1 MQWNNHS
8 RLSGSHA
15 FLSASKYAWLNY
27 DDDKLRDIYA
37 NVQAA
42 AMGTRLHAFAAE
54 AITLGRK
61 QPRTKDTL
69 NMYINDAIGFKMS
82 PEVVL
87 YFSDFCYGTA
97 DAISFRDD
105 MLRIHDLKT
114 GVHEAKFDQLYIY
127 AAIFCHEYDVR
138 PKDIDMELRIYQ
150 NKDVRIATPDPADVK
165 DIMDKMKHFD
175 DILQSMKEEV

>member
-1 MQWNNHS
+1 MKWNNHS
-8 RLSGSHA
+8 RLVGMHA
-15 FLSASKYAWLNY
+15 FLSASKYSWLNY
-27 DDDKLRDIYA
+27 DDERLLEIYENA
-37 NVQAA
+37 QAA

-127 AAIFCHEYDVR
+127 AAIFCSEYDVR
-138 PKDIDMELRIYQ
+138 PKDINMELRIYQ
-150 NKDVRIATPDPADVK
+150 NKDVRIEIPDPEDVK
-165 DIMDKMKHFD
+165 GIMNKMRHFNEL
-175 DILQSMKEEV
+175 LQMRKEEE